1 MERQNEALIIVDV
14 QYDFVEGGSLAV
26 EGGTNLANR
35 LATFVNQGANGIA
48 HIITTQDWHI
58 DPGSHFADEPDF
70 IDTWPKHC
78 VAHTHGAEIVELLS
92 TSLKAHGV
100 DAQIHKGMHEAAYSG
115 FEGIE
120 EATGQTLAE
129 KLRLL
134 GVDTVYIA
142 GIATDYCVKQTA
154 LDAVKAGFTTKLLK
168 DFVVGINP
176 DSVQALLD
184 HEFADAGIHLV

>member
-35 LATFVNQGANGIA
+35 LATFVDQGANGIA

-78 VAHTHGAEIVELLS
+78 VAHTHGAEIVEPLS
-92 TSLKAHGV
+92 ASLKAHGV

-120 EATGQTLAE
+120 EATGQILAE

>member
-1 MERQNEALIIVDV
+1 MEHQNEALIVVDV
-14 QYDFVEGGSLAV
+14 QYDFGEGGSLAV

-35 LATFVNQGANGIA
+35 LATFVDKGANGIA

-70 IDTWPKHC
+70 VDTWPKHC
-78 VAHTHGAEIVELLS
+78 VANTHGSEIVEPLS
-92 TSLKAHGV
+92 TSHKAHGV

-120 EATGQTLAE
+120 EGTGQTLAE
-129 KLRLL
+129 KLRSL

>member
-1 MERQNEALIIVDV
+1 M
-14 QYDFVEGGSLAV
+14 
-26 EGGTNLANR
+26 
-35 LATFVNQGANGIA
+35 
-48 HIITTQDWHI
+48 
-58 DPGSHFADEPDF
+58 
-70 IDTWPKHC
+70 
-78 VAHTHGAEIVELLS
+78 
-92 TSLKAHGV
+92 
-100 DAQIHKGMHEAAYSG
+100 QIHKGMHEAAYSG

>member
-1 MERQNEALIIVDV
+1 MERQNDV

-35 LATFVNQGANGIA
+35 LATFVDLGANGIA

-70 IDTWPKHC
+70 VDTWPKHC
-78 VAHTHGAEIVELLS
+78 VAHTHGAEIVEPLS